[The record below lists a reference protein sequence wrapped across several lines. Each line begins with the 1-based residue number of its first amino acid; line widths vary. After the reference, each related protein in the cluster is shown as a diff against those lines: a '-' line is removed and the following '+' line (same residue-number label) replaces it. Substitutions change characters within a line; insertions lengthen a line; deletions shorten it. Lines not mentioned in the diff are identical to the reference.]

1 MGMVLSVV
9 EAVTDA
15 SQASG
20 AKAMVY
26 LLLSAGYFALW
37 LIPGFKGNRWRERNL
52 SKRGYEFAMSVKV
65 ETPDA
70 AIARAAKPA

>member
-1 MGMVLSVV
+1 MVLSVV

-37 LIPGFKGNRWRERNL
+37 PWFQGQPVPRNL

-65 ETPDA
+65 KTPDA